1 MKRRAFLEGM
11 TGATILGQAKT
22 RLRRSEAA
30 AAAQGA
36 ETPENQYNGVRDFF
50 YRPDNAWLG
59 DVIPFCKDGV
69 FRLFYLHDW
78 RDKTKHGE
86 GTDWYQ
92 VSTQNFVRFTEH
104 GEMLARGTTE
114 EQDLSVATG
123 SVIEANG
130 RYHIFYTGFNSVLQ
144 KQGKPD
150 QGVMHAVSDDLL
162 KWRKIPEDTFFAPTA
177 IYERDDW
184 RDPFV
189 FWNAENREYW
199 MLVAARLKSGPS
211 RRRGCTALCV
221 SKDLTK
227 WEVREPFW
235 APSLYYTHECPDLF
249 KMGEWWYLVFSE
261 FSESFLTRY
270 RMSKNLKGP
279 WVAPENDTFDGR
291 AYYAAKTASDGR
303 RRFIFGWNP
312 TRADNK
318 DSQNWQ
324 WGGNMV
330 VHEVVQG
337 TDGTLSVR
345 VPESVDRGFSNAIA
359 FKFNPGIGSCE
370 IGQNA
375 VKILAPYSFA
385 CAAAGTMPD
394 RCKITATVEFTGNTH
409 GCGIMLRVSNDVEKA
424 YYVRLDPTRN
434 RLVFDSWPRAGD
446 VPFMVE
452 LERPIA
458 LTPGRPVELKVIV
471 DGTIAEVYTAGKI
484 AMSTR
489 MYDLNQGAWGLFV
502 SEGSANFRD
511 IGFYG
516 YSERS

>member
-1 MKRRAFLEGM
+1 MPTSQS
-11 TGATILGQAKT
+11 TGA
-22 RLRRSEAA
+22 
-30 AAAQGA
+30 
-36 ETPENQYNGVRDFF
+36 RDFF
-50 YRPDNAWLG
+50 YRPQNAWVG
-59 DVIPFCKDGV
+59 DIIPFYRDGK

-78 RDKTKHGE
+78 RDEAKYGA
-86 GTDWYQ
+86 GTAWYQ
-92 VSTQNFVRFTEH
+92 VSTEDFVHYTEH
-104 GEMLARGTTE
+104 GEMLPRGTTE

-162 KWRKIPEDTFFAPTA
+162 KWRKLPEDTFFAPTA

-189 FWNAENREYW
+189 FWNAENQEYW

-227 WEVREPFW
+227 WEVGEPFW
-235 APSLYYTHECPDLF
+235 APSLYFTHECPDLF
-249 KMGEWWYLVFSE
+249 KIGEWWYLVFSE
-261 FSESFLTRY
+261 FTESFRTHY
-270 RMSKNLKGP
+270 RMSRSLKGP

-303 RRFIFGWNP
+303 RRYIFGWNP
-312 TRADNK
+312 TRVDNK
-318 DSQNWQ
+318 DYHDWQ
-324 WGGNMV
+324 WGGNLV

-345 VPESVDRGFSNAIA
+345 VPESIDRAFSSANA
-359 FKFNPGIGSCE
+359 FQFRPGIGSCE
-370 IGQNA
+370 ISRDS
-375 VKILAPYSFA
+375 VRVVAPYSFG
-385 CAAAGTMPD
+385 CATTGIMPD
-394 RCKITATVEFTGNTH
+394 RCKITARVEFTEETH
-409 GCGIMLRVSNDVEKA
+409 ACGIMLRVSNDLEKA
-424 YYVRLDPTRN
+424 YHVRLEPGRN

-452 LERPIA
+452 LERAMA
-458 LTPGRPVELKVIV
+458 LTPGTPVELKVIV
-471 DGTIAEVYTAGKI
+471 DGTTAEIYAAGKI

-489 MYDLNQGAWGLFV
+489 MYDLPQGAWGVFV
-502 SEGSANFRD
+502 TEGSAHFQD
-511 IGFYG
+511 IGLFG
-516 YSERS
+516 CPEQA